1 MNRITAI
8 EQVTNALR
16 VAGGRATTSD
26 LCAALPQMDRGA
38 TLGSLAHL
46 KRKRVVESNYV
57 PTRPPECGWTYWFA
71 STRPVRGSRYRAAV
85 SAGFT
90 RVICEWMD
98 SQGGEASIEAWR
110 AWAVQGPERFMLIFG
125 TPVPGYAAPEGGPTV
140 TANRRM
146 GQVFFTL
153 AALAWREG
161 LIAARPAPRGAQPTP
176 AEAQVHAELV
186 AIAPGFPSALIPVM
200 LSGWALW
207 HGLVTLEITGQ
218 LEWIYPDADAYYTDR
233 MTQWLAG
240 FAGNAVEPRPEPDW
254 PGRAAR
260 TSTVWTTSQVPK
272 RSSWD
277 STHPVAPSQ

>member
-38 TLGSLAHL
+38 ILGSLAHL

-57 PTRPPECGWTYWFA
+57 PTRPPECGWTYWFT

-110 AWAVQGPERFMLIFG
+110 AWIAGIQNRIRLNSAIHSLRKRGLAEWAHDRVAL
-125 TPVPGYAAPEGGPTV
+125 TPAGHKALTLGRKVAPYPPQLRDFEDAEPV
-140 TANRRM
+140 
-146 GQVFFTL
+146 
-153 AALAWREG
+153 E
-161 LIAARPAPRGAQPTP
+161 AQPSTDPEQSVERAERLWPRLMGGRRFEDIPAHLIRPLQVLRWTP
-176 AEAQVHAELV
+176 RVEARSLTGSSGAMLAESR
-186 AIAPGFPSALIPVM
+186 SAV
-200 LSGWALW
+200 G
-207 HGLVTLEITGQ
+207 
-218 LEWIYPDADAYYTDR
+218 
-233 MTQWLAG
+233 
-240 FAGNAVEPRPEPDW
+240 
-254 PGRAAR
+254 
-260 TSTVWTTSQVPK
+260 TST
-272 RSSWD
+272 
-277 STHPVAPSQ
+277 